1 MMVYEQVQVHL
12 QIYVLCNKLEMHIF
26 KYDNNRFYCCALF
39 MIVKDTLHDHIVKG
53 RNNII
58 K

>member
-26 KYDNNRFYCCALF
+26 KYDNNRFY
-39 MIVKDTLHDHIVKG
+39 
-53 RNNII
+53 
-58 K
+58 